1 MEGVKIYATP
11 WARKERN
18 LTIIYPVIM
27 CGGSGTRLWPVSR
40 KSIPKQYQAI
50 VSDKSM
56 LGETIARFPQNGSLK
71 VAPPSFVCGIDH
83 EKHVRAACEAD
94 GIDPHLII
102 LEPCARNTAA
112 VAAAISLTIG
122 DEKDALILLLPAD
135 HHIED
140 AEGFRAVIKSGTS
153 AALKGA
159 LVTFGIQPTGPE
171 TGYGY
176 IKAGPNLGPSLY
188 KVDAFVEKPD
198 RATAEQYLAAGDFS
212 WNAGIFLFAPNKMRE
227 SFSKLAP
234 EILSAVETA
243 VDQGR
248 KTGSALFL
256 DPEAFSK
263 CPSDSIDYA
272 IMEKSENVQI
282 VSPVNIGWSDIGSW
296 DALRDMAIANEALE
310 QGNNEIISLD
320 CERTYIKTTGPA
332 VAAIGVSDL
341 IIVATESSVLVSK
354 AGGTQKV
361 KNIVDELKNRGKD
374 NLV

>member
-1 MEGVKIYATP
+1 MGQAE
-11 WARKERN
+11 ARKEKN

-56 LGETIARFPQNGSLK
+56 LSETIARFPQSGSLK

-83 EKHVRAACEAD
+83 ETHVRHACAED

-122 DEKDALILLLPAD
+122 DESDALILLLPAD

-140 AEGFRAVIKSGTS
+140 AEGFRSVIKAGMS
-153 AALKGA
+153 AALNGA
-159 LVTFGIQPTGPE
+159 LITFGIKPTGPE

-176 IKAGPNLGPSLY
+176 IKSGQNLGPKIY
-188 KVDAFVEKPD
+188 QVDAFVEKPD

-212 WNAGIFLFAPNKMRE
+212 WNAGIFLFAPSKMRE
-227 SFSKLAP
+227 SFETLAP

-243 VDQGR
+243 VEQGC
-248 KTGSALFL
+248 KTGAALFL
-256 DPEAFSK
+256 DPESFSK

-272 IMEKSENVQI
+272 IMEKSDNVQI
-282 VSPVNIGWSDIGSW
+282 VSPVDIGWSDIGSW

-310 QGNNEIISLD
+310 QGASEIISLD
-320 CERTYIKTTGPA
+320 SVGTLIKSTGPA

-341 IIVATESSVLVSK
+341 IIVATETSVLVSK
-354 AGGTQKV
+354 AGQTQKV
-361 KNIVDELKNRGKD
+361 KNIVDELKRRDGAD
-374 NLV
+374 II